1 MVKELIAQ
9 DPRDLR
15 KIDALVAEHVMGLEK
30 PREELADLWDSGKVW
45 ICPETTCPERLP
57 YYSSSIA
64 AAWEVVE
71 KLREDKWRPLIDH
84 SYPGETTVEIEFG
97 EAGDEDH
104 AGRFYITHATAPL
117 AICHAALR
125 AKGVTVE

>member
-71 KLREDKWRPLIDH
+71 QLSATWVFQLTYRW
-84 SYPGETTVEIEFG
+84 PGEHGSEARFSFVGEGLAKDDAYTDADTASVAICIAAPKTRGITVE
-97 EAGDEDH
+97 
-104 AGRFYITHATAPL
+104 
-117 AICHAALR
+117 
-125 AKGVTVE
+125 